1 MLAISGPYDC
11 GFFTAMTGDPA
22 MPLISGTTEAAL
34 RLPLFHK
41 NIVPLDPLRHG
52 ALKLDR
58 STGHGYAAAA
68 EIVPIGLGEFD
79 AAAQSYPILFAGEPQ
94 PIAVVVLGI
103 AKGWNLFVNAEGVW
117 MPGANVPALVRAYPF
132 VFIAEAGGGSLA
144 LGIEA
149 DAVCL
154 GAETGLPLFEDGKPT
169 AGLSE
174 AVSLCQACEQSLA
187 DAAGF
192 AAALD
197 EAGVLVP
204 KEATIEAKTGG
215 TARIAGFKT
224 VDPERLAAVP
234 DAVFLDWRRRHWLPP
249 LFAHLFSAANWLP
262 FTDLAINA
270 LATRQ

>member
-1 MLAISGPYDC
+1 MTSSSGK
-11 GFFTAMTGDPA
+11 AA
-22 MPLISGTTEAAL
+22 ATT
-34 RLPLFHK
+34 RLPVFHN

-58 STGHGYAAAA
+58 STGYGYSEAA
-68 EIVPIGLGEFD
+68 EIVPIGLGEFET
-79 AAAQSYPILFAGEPQ
+79 AAHSYPILFAGEPQ
-94 PIAVVVLGI
+94 PVAVVMLGI
-103 AKGWNLFVNAEGVW
+103 AKGWNLFVNAAGIW
-117 MPGANVPALVRAYPF
+117 MPGAYVPALVRAYPF
-132 VFIAEAGGGSLA
+132 VFIAEAGGGSRW

-154 GAETGLPLFEDGKPT
+154 GHETGLALFDEGRPT
-169 AGLSE
+169 AVLSE
-174 AVSLCQACEQSLA
+174 AVSFCNACEESLA

-215 TARIAGFKT
+215 TAHIAGFKT
-224 VDPERLAAVP
+224 VDPEKLAAVP
-234 DAVFLDWRRRHWLPP
+234 DDVFLDWRRRNWLPAIY
-249 LFAHLFSAANWLP
+249 AHLSSAVNWLP
-262 FTDLAINA
+262 FTELAINA

>member
-1 MLAISGPYDC
+1 MSEISG
-11 GFFTAMTGDPA
+11 AA
-22 MPLISGTTEAAL
+22 EATT

-41 NIVPLDPLRHG
+41 NIVALDPIRHG

-58 STGHGYAAAA
+58 GTGYGYSAAA
-68 EIVPIGLGEFD
+68 EIVPIGLGEFE
-79 AAAQSYPILFAGEPQ
+79 AAAHFYPILFAGEPQ

-103 AKGWNLFVNAEGVW
+103 GKGWNLFVNAQGIW
-117 MPGANVPALVRAYPF
+117 MPGAYVPALVRAYPF
-132 VFIAEAGGGSLA
+132 VFIAEEGGGSRW

-149 DAVCL
+149 DVACL
-154 GAETGLPLFEDGKPT
+154 GQKAGQSLFDEGKPT
-169 AGLSE
+169 AVLSE
-174 AVSLCQACEQSLA
+174 AVAFCNACEASLA

-215 TARIAGFKT
+215 TAHITGFKT
-224 VDPERLAAVP
+224 VDPEKLAAVP
-234 DAVFLDWRRRHWLPP
+234 DDVFLDWRRRNWLPP

-262 FTDLAINA
+262 FTELAINA

>member
-1 MLAISGPYDC
+1 MSSSSG
-11 GFFTAMTGDPA
+11 
-22 MPLISGTTEAAL
+22 AAAAT
-34 RLPLFHK
+34 RLPLFHQ

-58 STGHGYAAAA
+58 GTGYGYASAA

-79 AAAQSYPILFAGEPQ
+79 SAAHSYPILFAGEPQ
-94 PIAVVVLGI
+94 PVAVVMLGI
-103 AKGWNLFVNAEGVW
+103 RQGWNLFVNAQGIW
-117 MPGANVPALVRAYPF
+117 MPGAYVPALVRAYPF
-132 VFIAEAGGGSLA
+132 VFIAEEGGISRW

-154 GAETGLPLFEDGKPT
+154 GTETGLPLFDEGKPT
-169 AGLSE
+169 AVLSE
-174 AVSLCQACEQSLA
+174 AVALCNACEASLA

-215 TARIAGFKT
+215 TAHIAGFKT
-224 VDPERLAAVP
+224 VDPEKLAAVP
-234 DAVFLDWRRRHWLPP
+234 DDVFLDWRRRNWLMP

-262 FTDLAINA
+262 FTELAITA